1 MWNFRICDCIKYLKS
16 NCALAK
22 DRNSTSKQIA
32 RYNSFLKNTVGDRK
46 NQDLQSQ
53 LCIRLHCYVK
63 KQKSSRD
70 IDTWADFTGVE
81 AFLNR

>member
-1 MWNFRICDCIKYLKS
+1 MWTFRICDCIKYLKS

-63 KQKSSRD
+63 KQTHPEILIPGRISR
-70 IDTWADFTGVE
+70 A
-81 AFLNR
+81 LKRS